1 MPGATD
7 QNDPTYRDAKYASG
21 RPRYVWS
28 GGRWQALN
36 DTPPPDLT
44 DPSLTTKVTATSE
57 GTSPRFFEMI
67 PDAINGLL
75 DGLGINP
82 TRVAPGAV
90 GAQLDTTDA
99 DADRARLA
107 PLLAQLRNQASTGDG
122 AWQPALAQATQRSQA
137 QASALGQSQA
147 GVGGATAARNIGNAQ
162 AGAAQRGAGQEVM
175 LRNEAK
181 NDATAQLGSLLGSM
195 GGQDAGQAATEAGV
209 RQGVRETNLGLLDQA
224 RQNAIN
230 AAKAGGQAT
239 TSIMGLSDGGPVPGR
254 PAVFGDSEVN
264 DTVPAMLSPGE
275 IVIPRS
281 HADSPESAASFVRA
295 LQSQRASTRSGVQ
308 HFDSGGE
315 VNSGLEHGSVSD
327 LVHNPI
333 EAATID
339 NGGLLNT
346 RAYDATREATLR
358 NAATYAMPEYARPG
372 EERTSQYQ
380 QNAQAGINQQLTNQA
395 DSNIAGAMAAQNPR
409 QQAPAGDVLSRT
421 TAATQQAG
429 GAAANDALGA
439 QNTTAK
445 AFADAVLAQ
454 RARDQSIALAKQ
466 QAAWRNTQMN
476 AGVTL
481 QNQQLLRNIIG
492 AAGQGFASF
501 AGIDSGNSDDF
512 GDESKA
518 GTVAD
523 NDKSAIDRAWD
534 GSGGDDEF
542 GGGIG
547 RARGGVIGDGF
558 AGAVAR
564 GRFTAPARKMA
575 EGGSVGEGGPVQ
587 ALGRL
592 WKWAQPAPG
601 EHVDV
606 MTGRTIV
613 DRPQH
618 STPFPVAPPQAPLI
632 SDEQAAAMMGAGP
645 VPPPPAKPAP
655 VAPAPVVAP
664 AAAAKPPTKPVT
676 APAARAPTRAP
687 ATAPPNYFAQEASAA
702 KATGEAEAAEG
713 QAVAGILAQQQRAM
727 EAAAL
732 DAKARQDSA
741 RATADASFAE
751 IQKARDEMKNVDVS
765 VDSGRWWATRS
776 TPQKISG
783 IIGLVLGTFGAGNDG
798 VNRAAGMI
806 DAAINR
812 DLEAQKTE
820 HEFRMKKGQQAIDS
834 ATSLYGIHRQQ
845 SQDDATA
852 DAAAQGTALAL
863 VQNQLAQA
871 KARSSSPLAK
881 ANADLL
887 MAKIGERGQAVDAE
901 AKQRLFEN
909 HIKQQHADT
918 ERMQA
923 EAAANKP
930 HAGDQKN
937 QEALTEIESRAA
949 NMRTSLAKAK
959 AIIQK
964 YGTMELA
971 GPAQAEL
978 TKALTDY
985 ATDGAK
991 LKDPGSV
998 ARESEVEA
1006 ELKSLGVVPGI
1017 KGALT
1022 SNKTAL
1028 ELLESA
1034 GRDIDSRVATAHKVR
1049 GIATKPAAAT
1059 GPDKASLA
1067 DWAKKNPND
1076 PRAAKVLER
1085 LGASP

>member
-57 GTSPRFFEMI
+57 GTSPEFFNLL
-67 PDAINGLL
+67 PGAFGDVLGSLGLT
-75 DGLGINP
+75 P

-224 RQNAIN
+224 RQNGMRVLSG
-230 AAKAGGQAT
+230 AAQTAGAMTG
-239 TSIMGLSDGGPVPGR
+239 MSDGGPVPGR

-295 LQSQRASTRSGVQ
+295 LQSQRASTRGGVQ

-395 DSNIAGAMAAQNPR
+395 DSNVAGAMAAQNPR

-481 QNQQLLRNIIG
+481 QNQQLLRGIIG
-492 AAGQGFASF
+492 GAGQGFASF
-501 AGIDSGNSDDF
+501 AGIHDG
-512 GDESKA
+512 GDGIDRSSL
-518 GTVAD
+518 GVAD
-523 NDKSAIDRAWD
+523 NDKAAIDRAWD

-564 GRFTAPARKMA
+564 GRFTAPARMMA
-575 EGGSVGEGGPVQ
+575 DGGSVGEGGPVQ

-606 MTGRTIV
+606 MTGRTVV
-613 DRPQH
+613 DPPQH
-618 STPFPVAPPQAPLI
+618 STLFPVAPPQAPLI
-632 SDEQAAAMMGAGP
+632 SDEQAAAMMGAAP

-834 ATSLYGIHRQQ
+834 ATSLYGMHRQQ

-918 ERMQA
+918 ERMRA
-923 EAAANKP
+923 EAEANKTHP
-930 HAGDQKN
+930 GAAKA
-937 QEALTEIESRAA
+937 QEAMTEIESRAA

-959 AIIQK
+959 ALIQK
-964 YGTMELA
+964 HGTFELT

-978 TKALTDY
+978 KKALTDY
-985 ATDGAK
+985 AIDGAK

-1006 ELKSLGVVPGI
+1006 ELKSLGVSAGSL
-1017 KGALT
+1017 LT
-1022 SNKTAL
+1022 TNKTAL
-1028 ELLESA
+1028 ELIDAA
-1034 GRDIDSRVATAHKVR
+1034 GRDINSRVNTAHQVR
-1049 GIATKPAAAT
+1049 GIAPQSGNGAT
-1059 GPDKASLA
+1059 SDTAKKASLA
-1067 DWAKKNPND
+1067 DWAKANPND

-1085 LGASP
+1085 LGALP